1 MKYKVTVIQEDEEDI
16 GYEME
21 AKTHLAIKLRTNKKL
36 EKLGIDIDDCKLKIV
51 ELEEEEEE
59 E

>member
-16 GYEME
+16 IYEME
-21 AKTHLAIKLRTNKKL
+21 ARTHLAIKLRTNKKL
-36 EKLGIDIDDCKLKIV
+36 DKLGIDIDDCELKII